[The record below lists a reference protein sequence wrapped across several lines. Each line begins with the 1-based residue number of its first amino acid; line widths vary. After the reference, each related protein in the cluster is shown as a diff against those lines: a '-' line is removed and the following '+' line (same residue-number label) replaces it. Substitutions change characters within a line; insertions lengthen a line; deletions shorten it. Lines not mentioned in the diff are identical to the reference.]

1 MIRNARFRAT
11 ILLLILALA
20 AMPAM
25 AAGKAPARQQPP
37 SVVTRLWQA
46 LGSLFPWTAKGRGG
60 MDPDGSPAV
69 TAPSGST
76 TDGRGSMDPNGTTD
90 GRGGMDPDGHT

>member
-1 MIRNARFRAT
+1 MIRSARFRAT

-25 AAGKAPARQQPP
+25 AAGKAPARQQAP
-37 SVVTRLWQA
+37 SVVTRLCQA

-60 MDPDGSPAV
+60 MDPDGSPAPTV
-69 TAPSGST
+69 PTGST
-76 TDGRGSMDPNGTTD
+76 PD
-90 GRGGMDPDGHT
+90 GRGGMDPNGTLDGRDGMDPNG

>member
-1 MIRNARFRAT
+1 MIRSARFRTT

-25 AAGKAPARQQPP
+25 AAGKAPARQQAP

-46 LGSLFPWTAKGRGG
+46 LGRLVPWIAKGRGG
-60 MDPDGSPAV
+60 MDPDGSPAL
-69 TAPSGST
+69 TAPAGST
-76 TDGRGSMDPNGTTD
+76 TDGRGSMDPNGTPD
-90 GRGGMDPDGHT
+90 GRDGLDPNG

>member
-1 MIRNARFRAT
+1 MICSARFRTT

-25 AAGKAPARQQPP
+25 AAGKAPARQHAPR
-37 SVVTRLWQA
+37 VVTRLWQA
-46 LGSLFPWTAKGRGG
+46 LGSLFPWTAKGRGS
-60 MDPDGSPAV
+60 MDPDGSPAL
-69 TAPSGST
+69 TAPTG
-76 TDGRGSMDPNGTTD
+76 NTTD